1 MKKKLLITFPIII
14 AVIAFV
20 FVYRYYN
27 KEDKSTTL
35 TVTEKRWVEANEDKE
50 FDFEIINDYPLY
62 ALNGSGVIFDFI
74 SDLEKNV
81 GLNFNKISYLKDEKS
96 TTTGLRIRVL
106 NNNDKLTKNDIL
118 LFNDNYVVVGS
129 KYERISH
136 ISDMKNIQFGVLSS
150 DEEDVTYYLKG
161 GTNIS
166 FTTYEDVDALY
177 TALDNEEVRMIVLP
191 SVMYLDRTIQTDKY
205 YINYYLTELK
215 KQIVLTLND
224 NIKTLNTIVTKYYT
238 RWRQTKYVKEYN
250 EEYLNY
256 YVEKNEL
263 DAKTKASLI
272 SKNYVY
278 GYVDNPPYEKQ
289 INGHVAGIAGE
300 YIDRISRLANIN
312 FKYKKYKNVKELQK
326 AVDKGEV
333 DVYFDYY
340 NYSNDKYLSTISTF
354 IEDFVILG
362 RQKDN
367 HIVNSFESLNNQ
379 NIVMLPN
386 DALYNYFKSNSR
398 AKITTYNTIDEL
410 IKHAGSKLI
419 VVDSEVYSYYQTSKF
434 KKLKLIYKDNMMN
447 DYKFMV
453 KSNNEAFYDLFNYI
467 INTNSYYNY
476 RNSGI
481 ENLNASIIKDST
493 LEQVYTVVL
502 IIIFAPVILFSLFY
516 LIFKRKKQKKKV
528 KISDRHKYTDMLT
541 SLKNRNYLNVKLQ
554 EWEDCDVFPQAI
566 VMVDLNN
573 VKYVNDN
580 YGHEEGDQLI
590 IKAAGIL
597 VNTQLENSEIIR
609 TDGNE
614 FLIYLV
620 GYSER
625 QINTYTKK
633 LSKEMKN
640 LPHEFGAAVGY
651 SMITDAIKTLDDAI
665 NEATLEMI
673 TNKEEYK

>member
-1 MKKKLLITFPIII
+1 MKKRLLITIPFFI

-20 FVYRYYN
+20 FVYKYYN
-27 KEDKSTTL
+27 KEDKTTTL
-35 TVTEKRWVEANEDKE
+35 TVSEKRWVETNSDKE
-50 FDFEIINDYPLY
+50 YDFEIINDYPLY
-62 ALNGSGVIFDFI
+62 ALNGTGVIFDFI
-74 SDLEKNV
+74 NDFEKNI
-81 GLNFNKISYLKDEKS
+81 GIAFNKMPYLKNEEPTTKS
-96 TTTGLRIRVL
+96 YRIRVL
-106 NNNDKLTKNDIL
+106 KNDDKLTDKDLL
-118 LFNDNYVVVGS
+118 LFNDNYVVVG
-129 KYERISH
+129 KEYERISH
-136 ISDMKNIQFGVLSS
+136 IKDMKNINFGVLKE
-150 DEEDVTYYLKG
+150 DLEEVSFYLKG

-166 FTTYEDVDALY
+166 YNSYEDVGALYDALDK
-177 TALDNEEVRMIVLP
+177 AEVKMIVLP
-191 SVMYLDRTIQTDKY
+191 NIMYLDRTIQTNQY
-205 YINYYLTELK
+205 SINYYLTEIK
-215 KQIVLTLND
+215 KQVVLTLSD
-224 NIKTLNTIVTKYYT
+224 NNKQLNNIITKYYNK
-238 RWRQTKYVKEYN
+238 WRQTKYIKEYN

-256 YVEKNEL
+256 YVEKNQL
-263 DAKTKASLI
+263 DAKTKATLV

-278 GYVDNPPYEKQ
+278 GYVENLPYEKNV
-289 INGHVAGIAGE
+289 NGKVGGIAGE
-300 YIDRISRLANIN
+300 YIDRIARLTDIN
-312 FKYKKYKNVKELQK
+312 FKYKKYNSVKALEK

-340 NYSNDKYLSTISTF
+340 NYNNDKYLATISTF
-354 IEDFVILG
+354 VEDFVVLG
-362 RQKDN
+362 KQEDN
-367 HIVNSFESLNNQ
+367 HIVNSFESLKNQ
-379 NIVMLPN
+379 SIVMLSG
-386 DALYNYFKSNSR
+386 DALYSYFKSNSR
-398 AKITTYNTIDEL
+398 AKIKTYDTIDDL
-410 IKHAGSKLI
+410 VKHAGKKLI
-419 VVDSEVYSYYQTSKF
+419 VVDNEIYSYYQNNKF

-481 ENLNASIIKDST
+481 ENLNASIIEDST
-493 LEQVYTVVL
+493 LEQVYTIVL
-502 IIIFAPVILFSLFY
+502 IIIFTPIILIGAFY
-516 LIFKRKKQKKKV
+516 LIIKKKKQKKKV
-528 KISDRHKYTDMLT
+528 KINDRHKYTDMLT
-541 SLKNRNYLNVKLQ
+541 SLKNRNYLNVKMQ